1 MKKSLQLNS
10 LVAAVMLAVG
20 GAEAAGLG
28 KMSIQSAMGQ
38 PLRAEIELLSV
49 QPDELG
55 TVDARLASAD
65 AFRQARIQRTD
76 AHGNLR
82 FTIEQ
87 RANGTPYLKVTS
99 TTPVSDPFL
108 DLLIELNWSS
118 GRILREYTVLL
129 DPPVGPSTQVAQAQQ
144 QPSAKS
150 TAAAKPGKAAPKEAA
165 KASAAGKEPAA
176 VPQKYGPVKSGETL
190 RSIAAKVKH
199 QDVTLEMMLAS
210 LYQTNKQAFVND
222 NMNLLKKG
230 QVLKVPERDAVM
242 LMFSPHQAKQ
252 LMREHATAWNA
263 YRGQVADTAEKAPAA
278 ATPSPATGKIA
289 PAKPQEAASVP
300 TASKD
305 VLKLSKGEPAKPQA
319 DAQAMQ
325 RIQTLEEELAAKS
338 RSLQEAQDRVAQ
350 LEKTVGDLQRLM
362 SMQGQP
368 GSQAAPAAPSDAA
381 PATAEPAPAEA
392 KPKKPAVAAPVTPPQ
407 EEQGWL
413 SGLMQNPLYLG
424 GIGAAALLSGLL
436 GYMVISGRRRKAMAT
451 LEQSV
456 LSGGDQFKTAI
467 FRTGT
472 GKTVGAAASEGPIT
486 ELSRLGLGAIDTHE
500 VDPIAEAEVYMAYG
514 RDAQAEEILKAAMVK
529 DPSRH
534 EIHLKLLEVYAG
546 REDKVA
552 FETLASELYA
562 AAGGQPTDVWLKAA
576 EMGRGLDPENPL
588 YQIAGV
594 AAPAPA
600 LTSESESEEVIE
612 EIPPA
617 TEEADVAMTAVEPEP
632 TAEDDHIIEFELP
645 VEEEASARADIEI
658 PAAGDIA
665 EPVES
670 DAPLDFEPMDIE
682 LEAPV
687 AEEGSLEFP
696 QAESDLVAEE
706 IQLEAPELSIPAD
719 EFDVGSL
726 PEQASV
732 AAEEEVGMP
741 EFEMPE
747 FNLEAEEAVAEKL
760 ASPDLDF
767 SGIDLELKDVPEVE
781 EATAAAAAQIDPEL
795 WEEVNTKMDL
805 AKAYLEMGDREG
817 AREILQEIL
826 NEGDDQQKAEANKL
840 LADTE

>member
-1 MKKSLQLNS
+1 MTMKKSLQLNG
-10 LVAAVMLAVG
+10 LVAAMMLAVG

-49 QPDELG
+49 QPEEIG

-76 AHGNLR
+76 THGNLR

-87 RANGTPYLKVTS
+87 RPNGTPFLKVTS
-99 TTPVSDPFL
+99 TAPVSDPFL

-129 DPPVGPSTQVAQAQQ
+129 DPPATPSPQVVAAPKTPAAKAAAPAKPTKGV
-144 QPSAKS
+144 QPE
-150 TAAAKPGKAAPKEAA
+150 AAKPP
-165 KASAAGKEPAA
+165 SAGKEPAA
-176 VPQKYGPVKSGETL
+176 PAPQKYGPIKSGETL
-190 RSIAAKVKH
+190 RSIAAKVQH
-199 QDVTLEMMLAS
+199 QDVTLEMMVAS
-210 LYQTNKQAFVND
+210 LYQANKQAFVND
-222 NMNLLKKG
+222 NMNLLKQG

-242 LMFSPHQAKQ
+242 LMFSPNQAKQ

-263 YRGQVADTAEKAPAA
+263 YRGQVADTAAKAPAA
-278 ATPSPATGKIA
+278 AAPSPGTGKIA
-289 PAKPQEAASVP
+289 PAKPQEAGTAP
-300 TASKD
+300 AASKD
-305 VLKLSKGEPAKPQA
+305 VLKLSKGEPGKPQA

-338 RSLQEAQDRVAQ
+338 RALQEAQDRVAQ

-362 SMQGQP
+362 NMQGQP
-368 GSQAAPAAPSDAA
+368 AGETPPAAPVAAAPAAEPVQA
-381 PATAEPAPAEA
+381 PA
-392 KPKKPAVAAPVTPPQ
+392 KPKPAVASPVVPPQ
-407 EEQGWL
+407 EESSWV

-424 GIGAAALLSGLL
+424 GIGAAVLLSGLL
-436 GYMVISGRRRKAMAT
+436 GYMVISSRRRKAMAT

-472 GKTVGAAASEGPIT
+472 GKTVGAAATEGPVT

-534 EIHLKLLEVYAG
+534 EIHLKLLEIYAG

-552 FETLASELYA
+552 FETLATELYA
-562 AAGGQPTDVWLKAA
+562 ASGGQPTEVWVKAA

-588 YQIAGV
+588 YQIAGA
-594 AAPAPA
+594 AAPTPAP
-600 LTSESESEEVIE
+600 S
-612 EIPPA
+612 P
-617 TEEADVAMTAVEPEP
+617 EPEP
-632 TAEDDHIIEFELP
+632 ESEAASEGLPPVAEQARMAIPTAEPEPAAEDDHIIEFEMP
-645 VEEEASARADIEI
+645 IEAEAAARADIEI
-658 PAAGDIA
+658 PAAIA

-670 DAPLDFEPMDIE
+670 EAPLDFEPMDIE
-682 LEAPV
+682 LEAP
-687 AEEGSLEFP
+687 ATKEGSLEFP
-696 QAESDLVAEE
+696 RAEADLVAED

-726 PEQASV
+726 PEQV
-732 AAEEEVGMP
+732 PAAAKEEAGMP
-741 EFEMPE
+741 EFEIPE
-747 FNLEAEEAVAEKL
+747 FNLEAEAAAAEEI

-781 EATAAAAAQIDPEL
+781 EAAATQIDPEL

-826 NEGDDQQKAEANKL
+826 NEGDDQQKAEASRL

>member
-1 MKKSLQLNS
+1 MKKSLQMKS
-10 LVAAVMLAVG
+10 LVAAMVLAVG

-49 QPDELG
+49 QPEELG

-65 AFRQARIQRTD
+65 AFRQARIQRTE

-87 RANGTPYLKVTS
+87 RPSGTPYLKVTS
-99 TTPVSDPFL
+99 TTPVNDPFL

-129 DPPVGPSTQVAQAQQ
+129 DPPAAPSTQVAQ
-144 QPSAKS
+144 QPAAKPA
-150 TAAAKPGKAAPKEAA
+150 AAAKPAKAVPSTTAKAPAAKEA
-165 KASAAGKEPAA
+165 PAEA

-190 RSIAAKVKH
+190 RSIAAKVQH
-199 QDVTLEMMLAS
+199 QDVTLEMMVAS
-210 LYQTNKQAFVND
+210 LYQANKQAFVND

-263 YRGQVADTAEKAPAA
+263 YRGQVADTAAQAPAA
-278 ATPSPATGKIA
+278 AAPSPVTGKIA
-289 PAKPQEAASVP
+289 PAKPQEAAPAP

-319 DAQAMQ
+319 DAQAIQ

-338 RSLQEAQDRVAQ
+338 RALQEAQDRVAQ
-350 LEKTVGDLQRLM
+350 LEKTVADMQRLM

-368 GSQAAPAAPSDAA
+368 GAQPPEAAGDAVPPAAAPTPV
-381 PATAEPAPAEA
+381 EA
-392 KPKKPAVAAPVTPPQ
+392 KPAKPAVAAPVAPPQ
-407 EEQGWL
+407 EESSWL
-413 SGLMQNPLYLG
+413 SGLTQNPLYLG
-424 GIGAAALLSGLL
+424 GIGAAVLLSGLL
-436 GYMVISGRRRKAMAT
+436 GYMIISGRRRKAMAT

-472 GKTVGAAASEGPIT
+472 GKTVGTVAATEGPMT

-529 DPSRH
+529 DPARH
-534 EIHLKLLEVYAG
+534 EIHLKLLEIYAG

-562 AAGGQPTDVWLKAA
+562 ALGGQPTEVWQKAA
-576 EMGRGLDPENPL
+576 EMGRKLDPENPL
-588 YQIAGV
+588 YQIAGAV
-594 AAPAPA
+594 APAEVPAAEPEPVEEAIASPAAEAAPQEPAPAPA
-600 LTSESESEEVIE
+600 PV
-612 EIPPA
+612 
-617 TEEADVAMTAVEPEP
+617 
-632 TAEDDHIIEFELP
+632 EDDHIIEFELP
-645 VEEEASARADIEI
+645 VEEEAAAKPDLEV
-658 PAAGDIA
+658 PAPGAMAQPA
-665 EPVES
+665 ESES
-670 DAPLDFEPMDIE
+670 PLDFEPMDIE
-682 LEAPV
+682 LEAP
-687 AEEGSLEFP
+687 EPSESSLEFP
-696 QAESDLVAEE
+696 QATPELAETVEE
-706 IQLEAPELSIPAD
+706 IQLEAPELNIPGD
-719 EFDVGSL
+719 EFDLANL
-726 PEQASV
+726 PEQAAKPAGE
-732 AAEEEVGMP
+732 AAAMP

-747 FNLEAEEAVAEKL
+747 FNLEEEKVATAET
-760 ASPDLDF
+760 ASPEIDF
-767 SGIDLELKDVPEVE
+767 SDIDLELKDVPEVE
-781 EATAAAAAQIDPEL
+781 EPAVAAPQIDPEL

-826 NEGDDQQKAEANKL
+826 SEGDDQQKAEANRL